1 MMNENVGSIMTT
13 NLITVGPSDTLQTVK
28 DILISRRIHHVPVVE
43 EGKMVG
49 LVSIDD
55 LFKLNINHSDY
66 GNTLV
71 STVMTKKLAKV
82 ESTDKIGTAAE
93 VFMEHLFHALPVVD
107 DGKLVGI
114 VTSFDLLKYEYNKE
128 YPPKA

>member
-43 EGKMVG
+43 EGIMVG

-55 LFKLNINHSDY
+55 
-66 GNTLV
+66 
-71 STVMTKKLAKV
+71 
-82 ESTDKIGTAAE
+82 
-93 VFMEHLFHALPVVD
+93 LFHALPVVD

>member
-43 EGKMVG
+43 EGIMVG

-93 VFMEHLFHALPVVD
+93 VF
-107 DGKLVGI
+107 
-114 VTSFDLLKYEYNKE
+114 TSSR
-128 YPPKA
+128 

>member
-43 EGKMVG
+43 EGIMVG

-93 VFMEHLFHALPVVD
+93 VFMEHLFHALPVVIYI
-107 DGKLVGI
+107 KKKSYI
-114 VTSFDLLKYEYNKE
+114 NYKYLTFFYYIYSELN
-128 YPPKA
+128 

>member
-1 MMNENVGSIMTT
+1 MNENVGSIMTT

-43 EGKMVG
+43 EGRLVG

-55 LFKLNINHSDY
+55 LFKLNINHSEY
-66 GNTLV
+66 ANTLV
-71 STVMTKKLAKV
+71 SAVMTKKLAKV
-82 ESTDKIGTAAE
+82 ESSDKIGTAAE

-107 DGKLVGI
+107 EGMLVGI

-128 YPPKA
+128 YPNR

>member
-43 EGKMVG
+43 EGIMVG

>member
-43 EGKMVG
+43 EGIMVG

-114 VTSFDLLKYEYNKE
+114 VTSFDLLKYH
-128 YPPKA
+128 

>member
-55 LFKLNINHSDY
+55 LFKTNINHSDY
-66 GNTLV
+66 VNTLV
-71 STVMTKKLAKV
+71 SSVMTKKLAKV

>member
-43 EGKMVG
+43 EGIMVG

-71 STVMTKKLAKV
+71 STVMTKN
-82 ESTDKIGTAAE
+82 
-93 VFMEHLFHALPVVD
+93 LP
-107 DGKLVGI
+107 K
-114 VTSFDLLKYEYNKE
+114 
-128 YPPKA
+128 